1 MVKVKRVIV
10 GIVTFFLLLSGFTS
24 TAQASSTG
32 QFIIINK
39 STNQLAFFDNGKLVK
54 TFKVGTGRSMSYT
67 PEGTFSIVNKIK
79 NRPYYKKNIPGGS
92 PNNPLGDRWL
102 GLNARGTYGTTYAIH
117 GNNNSSSIGKYV
129 SSGCVRMYNEDVRW
143 LFDRVKLHT
152 KVVIGQ
158 FGSKQFVDIARSKG
172 YSTAVAPAPFV
183 CKSVCHNSLE
193 LSKGQIGYVKINK
206 PMPLMEKRDGKYTV
220 VGTLP
225 AGVTYK
231 VYEVDHNVNVVSVGG
246 RYIDHNLSRIHVSYL
261 PTVKINELKKYY
273 NY

>member
-1 MVKVKRVIV
+1 MKRVMVSVIAF
-10 GIVTFFLLLSGFTS
+10 ILLLSGFTS
-24 TAQASSTG
+24 TVQASSTG
-32 QFIIINK
+32 QLIIINK
-39 STNQLAFFDNGKLVK
+39 STNQLAFFDNGKIVK
-54 TFKVGTGRSMSYT
+54 TFKVATGRSMSYT

-117 GNNNSSSIGKYV
+117 GNNNPSSIGKYV
-129 SSGCVRMYNEDVRW
+129 SSGCVRMYDNDVRW

-158 FGSKQFVDIARSKG
+158 FGSKKFEDIAKAKG
-172 YSTAVAPAPFV
+172 YTTTPPPAPFV
-183 CKSVCHNSLE
+183 CKSVCHNNVT
-193 LSKGQIGYVKINK
+193 LSKGQIGYVEIYK
-206 PMPLMEKRDGKYTV
+206 PMPLLEKKDDKYTV

-225 AGVTYK
+225 AGGTYK
-231 VYEVDHNVNVVSVGG
+231 VYEVDRSVNVVSVGG
-246 RYIDHNLSRIHVSYL
+246 RYIDYNLQRLHVSYL

-273 NY
+273 KY